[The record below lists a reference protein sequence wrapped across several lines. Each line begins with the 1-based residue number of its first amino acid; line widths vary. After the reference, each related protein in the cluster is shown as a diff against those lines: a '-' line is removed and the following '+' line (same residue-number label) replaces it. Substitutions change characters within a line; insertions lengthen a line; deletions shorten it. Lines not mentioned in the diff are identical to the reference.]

1 MSTSRWKQQVE
12 VTSKSLELCSITEL
26 VWIPIQTIP
35 KIVGS
40 RLFSVRF
47 EPTFVFCLENGT
59 DRKQHKSDEMHT
71 GKHRWSSRHRH
82 AVSLAL
88 MEACMDG
95 HVQVAKLLLDHG
107 ADVNMPPDSYESPLT
122 LSACGGHI
130 ELASL
135 LIERGAN
142 LEEVNDEG
150 YTPLMEGQWRDHES
164 IDSSRVQHSSSE
176 SRRTR
181 WSG

>member
-1 MSTSRWKQQVE
+1 
-12 VTSKSLELCSITEL
+12 
-26 VWIPIQTIP
+26 
-35 KIVGS
+35 
-40 RLFSVRF
+40 
-47 EPTFVFCLENGT
+47 
-59 DRKQHKSDEMHT
+59 MHT
-71 GKHRWSSRHRH
+71 GKIHICNKKKTKTIHF
-82 AVSLAL
+82 VFSLAL

-122 LSACGGHI
+122 LSACGGHF

-150 YTPLMEGQWRDHES
+150 YTPLMEA
-164 IDSSRVQHSSSE
+164 SREGHDDIVNLLISKGRSTGE
-176 SRRTR
+176 
-181 WSG
+181 

>member
-1 MSTSRWKQQVE
+1 
-12 VTSKSLELCSITEL
+12 
-26 VWIPIQTIP
+26 
-35 KIVGS
+35 
-40 RLFSVRF
+40 
-47 EPTFVFCLENGT
+47 
-59 DRKQHKSDEMHT
+59 MHT
-71 GKHRWSSRHRH
+71 GTLSIKGLKL
-82 AVSLAL
+82 VSLIVRFLIAL

-150 YTPLMEGQWRDHES
+150 YTPLMEGL
-164 IDSSRVQHSSSE
+164 SRILK
-176 SRRTR
+176 
-181 WSG
+181 

>member
-1 MSTSRWKQQVE
+1 MNI
-12 VTSKSLELCSITEL
+12 LYI
-26 VWIPIQTIP
+26 
-35 KIVGS
+35 
-40 RLFSVRF
+40 
-47 EPTFVFCLENGT
+47 
-59 DRKQHKSDEMHT
+59 
-71 GKHRWSSRHRH
+71 
-82 AVSLAL
+82 AL

-122 LSACGGHI
+122 LSACGGHM

-150 YTPLMEGQWRDHES
+150 YTPLMEGLL
-164 IDSSRVQHSSSE
+164 
-176 SRRTR
+176 
-181 WSG
+181 

>member
-1 MSTSRWKQQVE
+1 
-12 VTSKSLELCSITEL
+12 
-26 VWIPIQTIP
+26 
-35 KIVGS
+35 
-40 RLFSVRF
+40 
-47 EPTFVFCLENGT
+47 
-59 DRKQHKSDEMHT
+59 MHT
-71 GKHRWSSRHRH
+71 GKFIEII
-82 AVSLAL
+82 VLNENISLAL

-150 YTPLMEGQWRDHES
+150 YTPLMEGLLN
-164 IDSSRVQHSSSE
+164 
-176 SRRTR
+176 
-181 WSG
+181 

>member
-1 MSTSRWKQQVE
+1 MLPKFFI
-12 VTSKSLELCSITEL
+12 SINQFF
-26 VWIPIQTIP
+26 WF
-35 KIVGS
+35 K
-40 RLFSVRF
+40 
-47 EPTFVFCLENGT
+47 
-59 DRKQHKSDEMHT
+59 
-71 GKHRWSSRHRH
+71 
-82 AVSLAL
+82 AL

-122 LSACGGHI
+122 LSACGGHF

-150 YTPLMEGQWRDHES
+150 YTPLMEA
-164 IDSSRVQHSSSE
+164 SREGHDDIVNLLISKGKYFDWFDEKLKQVWFLGANVN
-176 SRRTR
+176 RTTEEAQETACKC
-181 WSG
+181 

>member
-1 MSTSRWKQQVE
+1 
-12 VTSKSLELCSITEL
+12 
-26 VWIPIQTIP
+26 
-35 KIVGS
+35 
-40 RLFSVRF
+40 
-47 EPTFVFCLENGT
+47 
-59 DRKQHKSDEMHT
+59 
-71 GKHRWSSRHRH
+71 
-82 AVSLAL
+82 

-122 LSACGGHI
+122 LSACGGHF

-150 YTPLMEGQWRDHES
+150 YTPLMEASREGHDDIVNLLISKGTCLDCSNKNKIKS
-164 IDSSRVQHSSSE
+164 ILGASVN
-176 SRRTR
+176 RTTEEAQETACKC
-181 WSG
+181 SV